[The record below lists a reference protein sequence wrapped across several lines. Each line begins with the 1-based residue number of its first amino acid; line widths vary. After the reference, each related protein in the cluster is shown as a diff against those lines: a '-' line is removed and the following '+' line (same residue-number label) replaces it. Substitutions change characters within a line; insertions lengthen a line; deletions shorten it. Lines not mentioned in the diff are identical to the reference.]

1 MSSAQSFPVAFP
13 QPSSSYSKAF
23 GVLFGAFHVGGFRL
37 PYFITVMSF
46 TDIAS
51 SFSLVEDYP
60 LYKTQDWKLE
70 ELYQRS
76 LNHERVRDIA
86 TTYLSPG
93 VAGRPP
99 FFNSITIAL
108 TAQPTA
114 PKSAAD
120 LSEFKGTIKSYGL
133 RGLSISTNATE
144 KFGALVVPQSGAA
157 GQACWLRTDELMA
170 VAIDGQHRLAAIKEF
185 VKQDQAEGYR
195 SFMSVVVL
203 VLDED
208 FGFASPSKMSS
219 LDAMRSV
226 FIDLNKH
233 AVSVSTARN
242 ILLDDQSVYSRCVR
256 AIISGRLA
264 LSDEVKGSAHS
275 SSAQAPRVDGE
286 FSRRVPLALIDWHT
300 EHKSKFDEGPYVSSV
315 LALSWCVDKIMKHS
329 SAKCFKIPARFDP
342 DTDNPYKSFGR
353 AISQLSLGNQCKNRF
368 DECESATPPRPFHFE
383 KEELDAIG
391 EKFSEQWGGALTRL
405 LCELHP
411 YREVVRLRMASK
423 SVSPQFTQWYEVY
436 ADTIRASASVAAL
449 KQAADARMIAT
460 DRAMT
465 LFGAD
470 PTAFK
475 GIVTQVNKYK
485 KDNLFFLLVTQRAIV
500 LGFIDSIGPL
510 QDVRDMAKS
519 LSLDAAETVRD
530 PNGVVAQYCVVG
542 LNSIIEADP
551 GLFTRKT
558 SVAKRPASAS
568 HRTIPERMWAGS
580 LFRPDAPDNADFSEV
595 AARRASIWIRVCI
608 QCYWIAKH
616 SGIKRLRE
624 VSGDLL
630 GGVAFVGTNVHERG
644 LVEAMGR
651 LLPPKKKISPGTSP
665 FYESPANHLA
675 GMPESRVTDAWIEL
689 RAALAV
695 ERVRLIIDAVVK
707 AIP

>member
-1 MSSAQSFPVAFP
+1 MSSAQSFPNAFP
-13 QPSSSYSKAF
+13 PPSSNHSKAF

-108 TAQPTA
+108 NAQLKT
-114 PKSAAD
+114 PKSPEG
-120 LSEFKGTIKSYGL
+120 LSKFNGTAKSYGL

-144 KFGALVVPQSGAA
+144 KFGALEVPQSGAA

-203 VLDED
+203 VLDEE

-242 ILLDDQSVYSRCVR
+242 ILLDDQSAYSRCVR

-264 LSDEVKGSAHS
+264 LSALVEGTTHSISAE
-275 SSAQAPRVDGE
+275 APRADGE

-315 LALSWCVDKIMKHS
+315 LALSWCVEKIMKHS

-353 AISQLSLGNQCKNRF
+353 AINQLSLGNQCKDRLA
-368 DECESATPPRPFHFE
+368 ECESATPPRPFHFD

-391 EKFSEQWGGALTRL
+391 EKFSEQWGGALTTL
-405 LCELHP
+405 LCELLP
-411 YREVVRLRMASK
+411 YRTVVRMRMNNK
-423 SVSPQFTQWYEVY
+423 SVTPQFTQWYEVY

-449 KQAADARMIAT
+449 KQAAESRMLAT
-460 DRAMT
+460 DQAMT
-465 LFGAD
+465 SFGVN
-470 PTAFK
+470 PRAFED
-475 GIVTQVNKYK
+475 IVKKVNIFK
-485 KDNLFFLLVTQRAIV
+485 KDNIFFLLVTQRAIV
-500 LGFIDSIGPL
+500 LGFIDSIGSH
-510 QDVRDMAKS
+510 QDTRDMAKS

-542 LNSIIEADP
+542 LNSIIEADQ

-558 SVAKRPASAS
+558 QVAKRPKSAK
-568 HRTIPERMWAGS
+568 HLTMPDRMWAGS

-595 AARRASIWIRVCI
+595 AARRASIWIRICI

-624 VSGDLL
+624 VSEDLL
-630 GGVAFVGTNVHERG
+630 RGVAFVGMDVHERG

-675 GMPESRVTDAWIEL
+675 GMPESRVTDAWIE
-689 RAALAV
+689 RREALAE

>member
-1 MSSAQSFPVAFP
+1 MSSEQSFSTAFP
-13 QPSSSYSKAF
+13 QPSSNHSKAF
-23 GVLFGAFHVGGFRL
+23 SVLFGAFHVGGFRL

-60 LYKTQDWKLE
+60 RYKTQDWKLE

-76 LNHERVRDIA
+76 LNHERVRDMA
-86 TTYLSPG
+86 TRYLCPG

-114 PKSAAD
+114 PKSAVD
-120 LSEFKGTIKSYGL
+120 LSTFTGTVKSYGL

-144 KFGALVVPQSGAA
+144 AFGALTVPQSGAA
-157 GQACWLRTDELMA
+157 GQVCWLRTEELMA

-185 VKQDQAEGYR
+185 VKQNPTEGFH

-203 VLDED
+203 VLDEE
-208 FGFASPSKMSS
+208 FGFTSPSKMSS

-233 AVSVSTARN
+233 AIPVSPGRN
-242 ILLDDQSVYSRCVR
+242 ILLDDHSAYSRCVR

-264 LSDEVKGSAHS
+264 LSALVKGTTQS
-275 SSAQAPRVDGE
+275 SGAQAPRADGE

-300 EHKSKFDEGPYVSSV
+300 ENKSKFDEGPYISSV
-315 LALSWCVDKIMKHS
+315 LALSWCVEKIMKHS
-329 SAKCFKIPARFDP
+329 SARCFKVPDGFDP
-342 DTDNPYKSFGR
+342 DTDDPYKSFGR
-353 AISQLSLGNQCKNRF
+353 AIERLALGKECKTRL
-368 DECESATPPRPFHFE
+368 DACESAIPTRPFHFN

-405 LCELHP
+405 LCGLHP
-411 YREVVRLRMASK
+411 YREVVRLRMESE
-423 SVSPQFTQWYEVY
+423 SVNPQFTQWYEVF
-436 ADTIRASASVAAL
+436 ADTIRASTSVAAL
-449 KQAADARMIAT
+449 KQAADSRMVAT

-465 LFGAD
+465 SFGAE
-470 PTAFK
+470 PTKFQ
-475 GIVTQVNKYK
+475 GIVKQVNQYK

-500 LGFIDSIGPL
+500 LGFIDSIASFPDTGE
-510 QDVRDMAKS
+510 MAKS
-519 LSLDAAETVRD
+519 LGLDAAEVVRD

-542 LNSIIEADP
+542 LNSIIEADL
-551 GLFTRKT
+551 GLFTKKT
-558 SVAKRPASAS
+558 LVARRPASAK
-568 HRTIPERMWAGS
+568 HRAMSDRMWAGS
-580 LFRPDAPDNADFSEV
+580 LFRPDAPENADFSEV

-616 SGIKRLRE
+616 SGIKRLRK
-624 VSGDLL
+624 VSDDLL
-630 GGVAFVGTNVHERG
+630 GGVAFVGMDVHERG
-644 LVEAMGR
+644 LVDAMGR

-675 GMPESRVTDAWIEL
+675 GTPGSVTDAWIEL
-689 RAALAV
+689 RGLLAA
-695 ERVRLIIDAVVK
+695 ERVSLIIDAVEK